1 MQRISVYDD
10 TADLIDIIC
19 EELGITEAELIDQ
32 LIDDTSDED
41 INAIAERFYRR

>member
-19 EELGITEAELIDQ
+19 EELDITEAELVDQ
-32 LIDDTSDED
+32 LIDETSDDRIQEV
-41 INAIAERFYRR
+41 AERFYKR